1 MTTALTLLLIS
12 AICFIGAFL
21 LKAVD
26 WLEPN
31 EWVDLLLKC
40 AIVITGGAAIVHQLL
55 GLLPVG
61 MALSAFE

>member
-40 AIVITGGAAIVHQLL
+40 GIVITGGAAIIHQFL
-55 GLLPVG
+55 GLPIG
-61 MALSAFE
+61 MALSSFE